1 MSTQRSSNG
10 NLYDDAPHTF
20 TDPRLLHVNARV
32 SPTLFVSCLLA
43 LSACDRGDA
52 QGREDSVFSGS
63 CAGHCGEE
71 APSGCFCDAECESN
85 GDCCPDAAREC
96 SIVAN
101 EEDCDDHDSSGN
113 SGDEGDGDD
122 GGNPGDLCFLGPDR
136 DNSVCFPLA
145 YPGSPSGYSY
155 PSPLN
160 NNYRKPVAYIDL
172 DAVDE
177 STKIAPN
184 FSLGEI
190 AQRFKGRYAVV
201 QPHAIER
208 LQAMRDAAGG
218 LGINSGY
225 RSPSYNSGVGGATR
239 SRHMYG
245 DAFDI
250 RPLST
255 SINALEGVCTSNGGK
270 LVEYNS
276 HVHCDW
282 RYDPQDTK
290 LFGSLAVAPGTY
302 PDDFAVEEYTASIER
317 HEGVLTAPAEGFDEG
332 EPVRRWTAFDAG
344 GTVLAEFKGESFVPP
359 ADARSVTVDV
369 GRVVEVST
377 SL

>member
-1 MSTQRSSNG
+1 MNAKLSS
-10 NLYDDAPHTF
+10 A
-20 TDPRLLHVNARV
+20 LLA
-32 SPTLFVSCLLA
+32 SSLLA
-43 LSACDRGDA
+43 LLAGCDTDP
-52 QGREDSVFSGS
+52 QGRQAAAFEGS
-63 CAGHCGEE
+63 CVGFCGGE
-71 APSGCFCDAECESN
+71 APTGCFCDADCMEN

-96 SIVAN
+96 TVVAN
-101 EEDCDDHDSSGN
+101 EEECGDHDSTGDDD
-113 SGDEGDGDD
+113 SGDADADADD
-122 GGNPGDLCFLGPDR
+122 DPDPNDLCFLGPDR
-136 DNSVCFPLA
+136 DNSVCVPLA
-145 YPGSPSGYSY
+145 FPGSPSGYNY

-172 DAVDE
+172 DQVDE

-190 AQRFKGRYAVV
+190 ATRVKGRYAVV
-201 QPHAIER
+201 QPHAVER

-218 LGINSGY
+218 LRINSGY

-250 RPLST
+250 KPLST

-282 RYDPQDTK
+282 RFDPQDQK
-290 LFGSLAVAPGTY
+290 LFGAAAIAPGTY
-302 PDDFAVEEYTASIER
+302 PDDFAVDEYSASIQR
-317 HEGVLTAPAEGFDEG
+317 SEGVLSAPAQGFDEG
-332 EPVRRWTAFDAG
+332 EPVRRWTAFDASG
-344 GTVLAEFKGESFVPP
+344 DIVAELTSETFTPP
-359 ADARSVTVDV
+359 ADAASVSVDV
-369 GRVVEVST
+369 GRVVEVT
-377 SL
+377 AEL